1 MRDKDTIETA
11 ITAAE
16 TGHLVFGTLHTGSAS
31 DSVDRIV
38 QVFPAEMQ
46 TQIRLQLS
54 MCLQAVLTQQLVP
67 KKGGGRVLAC
77 ELMIVTD
84 AIRNLIRAGNT
95 PQIANAI
102 ATSAAI
108 GGTTMDQ
115 SLVRLVRSGQI
126 TRDMALQYA
135 HDREYVKKN
144 AI

>member
-1 MRDKDTIETA
+1 M
-11 ITAAE
+11 
-16 TGHLVFGTLHTGSAS
+16 
-31 DSVDRIV
+31 
-38 QVFPAEMQ
+38 
-46 TQIRLQLS
+46 
-54 MCLQAVLTQQLVP
+54 LTQQLVP

-108 GGTTMDQ
+108 GGQTMDQ
-115 SLVRLVRSGQI
+115 HLVRLVRTGQI

-144 AI
+144 AL